1 MSATIKICGLKDY
14 NAIQTAVD
22 TGAKYL
28 GFVCNYPKSPR
39 SLSPYKLAEITKNI
53 SNLNAYKVAVV
64 VDPDDTLIHIIK
76 DSVDFL
82 QLHGSETNERV
93 LDIKKKFN
101 LNVIKAIK
109 IKTENDLKQIDA
121 YTGADDLLLDT
132 PAMEK
137 SELFNFNLLDYRNI
151 NSYFLAGGI
160 NIDNVAQALQFTSK
174 LDISSGLE
182 SEPGVK
188 DLEKIKDFMKEV
200 KRHA

>member
-14 NAIQTAVD
+14 DAIQTAVD

-28 GFVCNYPKSPR
+28 GFVCDYPKSPR

-53 SNLNAYKVAVV
+53 SNLDAYKVAVV

-109 IKTENDLKQIDA
+109 VKTEDDLKQIDT
-121 YTGADDLLLDT
+121 YINADDLLLDT
-132 PAMEK
+132 PAMEQ
-137 SELFNFNLLDYRNI
+137 SELFNFNLLDSRNI

>member
-1 MSATIKICGLKDY
+1 MSATIKICGLKNYD
-14 NAIQTAVD
+14 AIQTAVD

-28 GFVCNYPKSPR
+28 GFVCDYPKSPR

-53 SNLNAYKVAVV
+53 SNLDAYKVAVV

-109 IKTENDLKQIDA
+109 IKTEDDLKQIDA

-132 PAMEK
+132 PAMEQ

>member
-1 MSATIKICGLKDY
+1 MSATVKICGLKDY
-14 NAIQTAVD
+14 DAIQTAVD

-28 GFVCNYPKSPR
+28 GFVCDYPKSPR

-53 SNLNAYKVAVV
+53 SNLDAYKVAVV

-82 QLHGSETNERV
+82 QLHGSETNERI

-109 IKTENDLKQIDA
+109 VKTEDDLKQIDT
-121 YTGADDLLLDT
+121 YTNADDLLLDT
-132 PAMEK
+132 PAMEQ

-160 NIDNVAQALQFTSK
+160 NIYNVAQALQFTSK

>member
-1 MSATIKICGLKDY
+1 
-14 NAIQTAVD
+14 VD

-28 GFVCNYPKSPR
+28 GFVCDYPKSPR

-53 SNLNAYKVAVV
+53 SNLDAYKVAVV

-109 IKTENDLKQIDA
+109 VKTEDDLKQIDI
-121 YTGADDLLLDT
+121 YTNADDLLLDT
-132 PAMEK
+132 PAMEQ

>member
-14 NAIQTAVD
+14 DAIQTAVD

-28 GFVCNYPKSPR
+28 GFVCDYPKSPR

-53 SNLNAYKVAVV
+53 SNLDAYKVAVV

-109 IKTENDLKQIDA
+109 VKTEDDLKQIDA